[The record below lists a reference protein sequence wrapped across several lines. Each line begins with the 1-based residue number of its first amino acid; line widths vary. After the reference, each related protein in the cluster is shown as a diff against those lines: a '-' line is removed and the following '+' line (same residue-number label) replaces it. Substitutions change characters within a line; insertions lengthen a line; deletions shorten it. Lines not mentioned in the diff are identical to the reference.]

1 MDALHS
7 ETPRISVIVPA
18 LNEAGRIRHCLEV
31 LRALGECEV
40 IVVDG
45 GSRDGTLD
53 EAVSSADR
61 VLESDP
67 GRARQMNAGAGAA
80 RGEILW
86 FVHADTRPPA
96 GALDLIRQ
104 CLRSG
109 RQWGR
114 FDVRL
119 DGRHPAFRVIERFIN
134 WRSALSGIATGDQAL
149 FVSRSAWETVGGFP
163 DIALMEDV
171 ALSRSLKRLDFPARV
186 REPAVSSSRRWE
198 RHGILKTVW
207 LMWRLRFA
215 YWRGA
220 HPDDLAARYAGRRP
234 EGKA

>member
-1 MDALHS
+1 M
-7 ETPRISVIVPA
+7 IVPV
-18 LNEAGRIRHCLEV
+18 LNEAGRIGRCLEA

-45 GSRDGTLD
+45 GSRDGTVE
-53 EAVSSADR
+53 EAASMADR
-61 VLESDP
+61 VLESEP

-80 RGEILW
+80 RGGILW

-96 GALDLIRQ
+96 GALDLIRR
-104 CLRSG
+104 CVRSG

-149 FVSRSAWETVGGFP
+149 FVSRGAWETVGGFP
-163 DIALMEDV
+163 EIALMEDV
-171 ALSRSLKRLDFPARV
+171 ALSRSLKRLGSPARV
-186 REPAVSSSRRWE
+186 REPVVSSSRRWE

-220 HPDDLAARYAGRRP
+220 DPDDLAARYAGRPPGGR
-234 EGKA
+234 A